1 MTTPADVHDLRG
13 ERSADLTGA
22 ALERVKNVRPGVAV
36 TLLLPAAPG
45 LLMAS
50 LNLQLRENLHW
61 DVVEA
66 DGAWLVTVR
75 HRGDAAPSDVL
86 ALLAADHKR
95 IDGLLARA
103 LSLLNQGQADG
114 AVPLLREF
122 AGALKRHV
130 GFEDGELAA
139 RLGASR
145 AAADEPPAVMLREH
159 GEIAQQLALVEEV
172 LAIEPVDGS
181 ELAVY
186 CAILSGTLAK
196 HEYREEHNLFPLW
209 RVALMRRAVDER
221 AALLEKAAAVLHGR
235 DASAAA
241 AL

>member
-1 MTTPADVHDLRG
+1 MAIPEHIHDLRD
-13 ERSADLTGA
+13 ERPAHLTGA
-22 ALERVKNVRPGVAV
+22 ALDCVKTVRPGIAV
-36 TLLLPAAPG
+36 TLLLPADPA

-66 DGAWLVTVR
+66 DGAWRVTVR
-75 HRGDAAPSDVL
+75 HRADAPPVDVF

-95 IDGLLARA
+95 IDGLLAQSLA
-103 LSLLNQGQADG
+103 LLNRGDA
-114 AVPLLREF
+114 AAATPLLRDF
-122 AGALKRHV
+122 AAALKRHV

-139 RLGASR
+139 SLGATQ

-159 GEIAQQLALVEEV
+159 REIAQQLELVEEA
-172 LAIEPVDGS
+172 LAAGPADAA

-209 RVALMRRAVDER
+209 RAALMRRGKDARD
-221 AALLEKAAAVLHGR
+221 ALLDRAKTRLE
-235 DASAAA
+235 S
-241 AL
+241 

>member
-1 MTTPADVHDLRG
+1 MPDKIHDLRG
-13 ERSADLTGA
+13 ERSANLTGA
-22 ALERVKNVRPGVAV
+22 ALERVRVVRPGVAV
-36 TLLLPAAPG
+36 TLLLSANPG

-66 DGAWLVTVR
+66 DGAWRVTVR
-75 HRGDAAPSDVL
+75 HREDAAPADVL
-86 ALLAADHKR
+86 ALLAADHKH

-103 LSLLNQGQADG
+103 LSLLNRGDATA

-122 AGALKRHV
+122 AAVLKRHV
-130 GFEDGELAA
+130 AFEDGELAA
-139 RLGASR
+139 SLGAER
-145 AAADEPPAVMLREH
+145 AVADEPPAVMLREH
-159 GEIAQQLALVEEV
+159 REIAQQLALVDEV
-172 LAIEPVDGS
+172 LAAEPVDGA

-209 RVALMRRAVDER
+209 R
-221 AALLEKAAAVLHGR
+221 ALLIRKESHER
-235 DASAAA
+235 DALLDRARVE
-241 AL
+241 LGR